1 MNDLD
6 LRAALHRD
14 ADLAGEPPADLLD
27 QLVRRRQD
35 QRRRRAGAL
44 GGIAAVVLLAAGIP
58 IGAAIV
64 GASDAGP
71 AARPTTATTEAVPSG
86 LPPTT
91 GEPEPPVEVVP
102 PSVTP
107 ETPDADGEQPATD
120 GAVVCPDV
128 ATLDAAMPA
137 DTADRRYT
145 IDEGTPV
152 CSGTWATVPITEHT
166 IWQGEWTGDGAAAT
180 FRYVDGA
187 WTMISTT
194 NGDRSLACDD
204 PAIPAVIWERGCAV
218 D

>member
-27 QLVRRRQD
+27 QLVRRRRD
-35 QRRRRAGAL
+35 QRRRRAGAF
-44 GGIAAVVLLAAGIP
+44 GGIAAVVVLAAGIP
-58 IGAAIV
+58 IGASLLS
-64 GASDAGP
+64 ASDGRP
-71 AARPTTATTEAVPSG
+71 AAPATTPTTEVVPSEV
-86 LPPTT
+86 PPTT
-91 GEPEPPVEVVP
+91 SAPVP
-102 PSVTP
+102 PPVTP
-107 ETPDADGEQPATD
+107 ETPQVPLEDSEAPEAAET
-120 GAVVCPDV
+120 VTCPDV

-137 DTADRRYT
+137 DTSERRYT

-166 IWQGEWTGDGAAAT
+166 VWQGEWTGDGAAAV
-180 FRYVDGA
+180 FRSVDGA
-187 WTMISTT
+187 WTLISTT
-194 NGDRSLACDD
+194 NGDRSPACDD